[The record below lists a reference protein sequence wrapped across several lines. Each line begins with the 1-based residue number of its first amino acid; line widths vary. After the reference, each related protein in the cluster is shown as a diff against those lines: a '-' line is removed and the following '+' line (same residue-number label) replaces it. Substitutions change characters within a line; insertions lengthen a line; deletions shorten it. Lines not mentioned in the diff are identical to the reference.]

1 MSRRKSSACPIVP
14 AKRLKLQIP
23 DKSNF
28 KGQFQLQTSKKVF
41 YLVPRIP
48 YTVKTSTPTYARTIV
63 VFISTLVLNPL
74 VSTSRDF
81 EKIEVHFSKVPVP
94 YL

>member
-1 MSRRKSSACPIVP
+1 MPEPNV
-14 AKRLKLQIP
+14 
-23 DKSNF
+23 
-28 KGQFQLQTSKKVF
+28 T
-41 YLVPRIP
+41 
-48 YTVKTSTPTYARTIV
+48 TIV